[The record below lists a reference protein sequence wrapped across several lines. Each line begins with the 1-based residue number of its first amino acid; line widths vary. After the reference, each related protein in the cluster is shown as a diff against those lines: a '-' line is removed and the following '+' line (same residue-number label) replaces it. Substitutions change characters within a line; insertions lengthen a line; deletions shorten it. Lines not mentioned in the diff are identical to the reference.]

1 VAGERLEE
9 LLRETDRVFVI
20 VTLAVWVSL
29 TVYAAAL
36 VASSGVAGGG
46 IVFVVYALALIVW
59 GKLVRDWMQ
68 ERKRLL
74 EKLAGGEGSIGE
86 EIRRLRE
93 AIERLRE
100 SLES

>member
-1 VAGERLEE
+1 MAGERVEE

-29 TVYAAAL
+29 TVYAAML

-46 IVFVVYALALIVW
+46 IVFIVYTLALIVW

-68 ERKRLL
+68 ERKKLL
-74 EKLAGGEGSIGE
+74 ERLAGEKGDVGE